1 MGIVKAISGHTGARG
16 VMRYLERDGRALAR
30 DFLNIGALIEGW
42 EGDLPRYGACDWAAE
57 MDAVR
62 EAAGNGRAWRGRAAR
77 TWKHYVLSPDPGSR
91 VDLAT
96 LRGLAVEWA
105 SEHFPD
111 YQVAIVYHDDNGGR
125 IPHAHVV
132 VNNTSLET
140 GRRLQVPD
148 PLELN
153 RSFQRLEAERGLP
166 HLSNEPLARPT
177 ARARRSRG
185 ERAAEA
191 RGERSW
197 VADIRAR
204 ADVARALAAS
214 PAEYRSLLA
223 AMGVELADAAR
234 RGPRR
239 DWVYSLADSPSR
251 RIRGERLGLDYGRAS
266 VCATVIGGAPPIDR
280 GAAIRA
286 AREAV
291 AVDGRAELDRLAD
304 AASTIW
310 RRRARSL
317 ASLDGMAAAAER
329 AGRRGEAEA
338 LRRAREFASEKG
350 LLPQRSERP
359 RRSPARGGGEAGAPR
374 RKTTRDRSP
383 ERTRDERRRQR

>member
-16 VMRYLERDGRALAR
+16 VMRYLERDGRALAH
-30 DFLNIGALIEGW
+30 DFLNIGAPIEGW
-42 EGDLPRYGACDWAAE
+42 EGDLPRYGACNWAAE
-57 MDAVR
+57 MDSVR

-111 YQVAIVYHDDNGGR
+111 HQVAIVYHDDNEGR

-132 VNNTSLET
+132 INNTSLET

-197 VADIRAR
+197 VADIRTR

-223 AMGVELADAAR
+223 AMGVELADAA
-234 RGPRR
+234 
-239 DWVYSLADSPSR
+239 
-251 RIRGERLGLDYGRAS
+251 
-266 VCATVIGGAPPIDR
+266 
-280 GAAIRA
+280 
-286 AREAV
+286 
-291 AVDGRAELDRLAD
+291 
-304 AASTIW
+304 STIW

-317 ASLDGMAAAAER
+317 AALDGMAAAAER

-338 LRRAREFASEKG
+338 LRRAREFASEKD

>member
-1 MGIVKAISGHTGARG
+1 MGIVRAISGHTGARG

-30 DFLNIGALIEGW
+30 DFLNIGAPIEGW
-42 EGDLPRYGACDWAAE
+42 EGDLPRYGTCDWAAE
-57 MDAVR
+57 MDSVR
-62 EAAGNGRAWRGRAAR
+62 EAAGNGRASRGRSAR
-77 TWKHYVLSPDPGSR
+77 TWKHNVLSPDPGSR

-111 YQVAIVYHDDNGGR
+111 HQVAIVYHDDNEGR

-153 RSFQRLEAERGLP
+153 RSFQRLEAERGLS

-197 VADIRAR
+197 VADIRTR
-204 ADVARALAAS
+204 ADAARALAAS

-223 AMGVELADAAR
+223 AMGVELTNAAR

-239 DWVYSLADSPSR
+239 DWVYALADQPSR

-266 VCATVIGGAPPIDR
+266 VCAAVIGGAPPIDR

-286 AREAV
+286 ARGAV

-310 RRRARSL
+310 RRRARC
-317 ASLDGMAAAAER
+317 
-329 AGRRGEAEA
+329 
-338 LRRAREFASEKG
+338 
-350 LLPQRSERP
+350 
-359 RRSPARGGGEAGAPR
+359 
-374 RKTTRDRSP
+374 
-383 ERTRDERRRQR
+383 

>member
-30 DFLNIGALIEGW
+30 DFLNIGAPIEGW

-57 MDAVR
+57 MDSVR

-91 VDLAT
+91 VDLST
-96 LRGLAVEWA
+96 LRELAVEWA

-111 YQVAIVYHDDNGGR
+111 HQVAIVYHDDNEGR

-132 VNNTSLET
+132 INNTSLET

-197 VADIRAR
+197 VADIRTR

-223 AMGVELADAAR
+223 AMGGRAR
-234 RGPRR
+234 RRRQEGAQEGLGVLPRR
-239 DWVYSLADSPSR
+239 QPLAAHPRGAPRPRLRKGVRLRRRHRRSPSHRPR
-251 RIRGERLGLDYGRAS
+251 RGDPRGE
-266 VCATVIGGAPPIDR
+266 GG
-280 GAAIRA
+280 
-286 AREAV
+286 
-291 AVDGRAELDRLAD
+291 
-304 AASTIW
+304 
-310 RRRARSL
+310 
-317 ASLDGMAAAAER
+317 
-329 AGRRGEAEA
+329 GRRG
-338 LRRAREFASEKG
+338 
-350 LLPQRSERP
+350 RP
-359 RRSPARGGGEAGAPR
+359 RGARPARRRRLHHMEAQGAQPGGARRHGRGGGEGGAPR
-374 RKTTRDRSP
+374 GGGGAQARPRVRLREGPPPP
-383 ERTRDERRRQR
+383 EVRAAAEEPRPRRGRGGRPAPEDDTGQEPRTD

>member
-30 DFLNIGALIEGW
+30 DFLNIGAPIEGW

-57 MDAVR
+57 MDSVR

-77 TWKHYVLSPDPGSR
+77 TWKHYVLSSDPGSR
-91 VDLAT
+91 VDLST
-96 LRGLAVEWA
+96 LRELAVEWA

-111 YQVAIVYHDDNGGR
+111 HQVAIVYHDDNEGR

-197 VADIRAR
+197 ALLRGGGDPRREGGMVEAR
-204 ADVARALAAS
+204 RRLRRRQAPRGGGAQVARARGWERHRQGS
-214 PAEYRSLLA
+214 Q
-223 AMGVELADAAR
+223 GR
-234 RGPRR
+234 RAPR
-239 DWVYSLADSPSR
+239 A
-251 RIRGERLGLDYGRAS
+251 GEPVRAP
-266 VCATVIGGAPPIDR
+266 GGAVRRHGDD
-280 GAAIRA
+280 
-286 AREAV
+286 ARDE
-291 AVDGRAELDRLAD
+291 
-304 AASTIW
+304 
-310 RRRARSL
+310 
-317 ASLDGMAAAAER
+317 
-329 AGRRGEAEA
+329 GRRGA
-338 LRRAREFASEKG
+338 RRRG
-350 LLPQRSERP
+350 
-359 RRSPARGGGEAGAPR
+359 ARGGGL
-374 RKTTRDRSP
+374 
-383 ERTRDERRRQR
+383 

>member
-30 DFLNIGALIEGW
+30 DFLNIGAPIEGW

-57 MDAVR
+57 MDSVR
-62 EAAGNGRAWRGRAAR
+62 EAAGNGREWRGRAAR
-77 TWKHYVLSPDPGSR
+77 TWKHYVLSSDPGSR
-91 VDLAT
+91 VDLST
-96 LRGLAVEWA
+96 LRELAVEWA

-111 YQVAIVYHDDNGGR
+111 HQVAIVYHDDNEGR

-197 VADIRAR
+197 VADIRTR

-251 RIRGERLGLDYGRAS
+251 RTRGERLGLDYGRAS
-266 VCATVIGGAPPIDR
+266 VCAAVIGGAPPIDR

-291 AVDGRAELDRLAD
+291 AVDGRAELDRLAN

-317 ASLDGMAAAAER
+317 AALDGMAAAAER
-329 AGRRGEAEA
+329 AWRRGKAEA
-338 LRRAREFASEKG
+338 LRRAREFAAEKG

-359 RRSPARGGGEAGAPR
+359 RRSPARGGSEAGAPR
-374 RKTTRDRSP
+374 RQTTRSRDP
-383 ERTRDERRRQR
+383 ERNRDEGRRQR

>member
-57 MDAVR
+57 MDSVR

-91 VDLAT
+91 VDLST

-111 YQVAIVYHDDNGGR
+111 HQVAIVYHDDNEGR

-197 VADIRAR
+197 VADIRTR

-266 VCATVIGGAPPIDR
+266 VCAAVIGGAPPIDR

-317 ASLDGMAAAAER
+317 AALDGMAAAAER

-350 LLPQRSERP
+350 LLPQRPERP
-359 RRSPARGGGEAGAPR
+359 RRSPARGEGEAGAPR
-374 RKTTRDRSP
+374 RQTTRGRDP
-383 ERTRDERRRQR
+383 ERTRDEGRGQR

>member
-30 DFLNIGALIEGW
+30 DFLNIGAPIEGW

-57 MDAVR
+57 MDSVR

-91 VDLAT
+91 VDLST
-96 LRGLAVEWA
+96 LRELAVEWA

-111 YQVAIVYHDDNGGR
+111 HQVAIVYHDDNEGR

-197 VADIRAR
+197 VADIRTR

-234 RGPRR
+234 RGPGGTGCTPSPTAPRGASAGSASASTTEGRPSAPPSSAGPLPSTAARR
-239 DWVYSLADSPSR
+239 SARRGRRSPWTAARSSTGSLTPPPPYGGA
-251 RIRGERLGLDYGRAS
+251 GRAAWRRS
-266 VCATVIGGAPPIDR
+266 TAWPRRQRGR
-280 GAAIRA
+280 GAA
-286 AREAV
+286 
-291 AVDGRAELDRLAD
+291 GR
-304 AASTIW
+304 
-310 RRRARSL
+310 RRRAGRVRARL
-317 ASLDGMAAAAER
+317 QEEPPPPEVRAAAE
-329 AGRRGEAEA
+329 E
-338 LRRAREFASEKG
+338 
-350 LLPQRSERP
+350 PRP
-359 RRSPARGGGEAGAPR
+359 RRGRGGRPAPEDD
-374 RKTTRDRSP
+374 TGQGP
-383 ERTRDERRRQR
+383 RTDP

>member
-30 DFLNIGALIEGW
+30 GFLNIGAPIEGW

-57 MDAVR
+57 MDSVR

-91 VDLAT
+91 VDLST

-111 YQVAIVYHDDNGGR
+111 HQVAIVYHDDNEGR

-153 RSFQRLEAERGLP
+153 RSFQRLEAERSLP

-197 VADIRAR
+197 LSSAEAVIRDGR
-204 ADVARALAAS
+204 AAWWRLGDGFVDDRLLEAAGRKWLEHGGGSAIGRVLKVDALLERANPSASLEERCAAMGMTPEMRDAAALAA
-214 PAEYRSLLA
+214 
-223 AMGVELADAAR
+223 
-234 RGPRR
+234 
-239 DWVYSLADSPSR
+239 
-251 RIRGERLGLDYGRAS
+251 
-266 VCATVIGGAPPIDR
+266 
-280 GAAIRA
+280 
-286 AREAV
+286 
-291 AVDGRAELDRLAD
+291 
-304 AASTIW
+304 
-310 RRRARSL
+310 
-317 ASLDGMAAAAER
+317 
-329 AGRRGEAEA
+329 EA
-338 LRRAREFASEKG
+338 L
-350 LLPQRSERP
+350 
-359 RRSPARGGGEAGAPR
+359 GEEDYKNLA
-374 RKTTRDRSP
+374 
-383 ERTRDERRRQR
+383 

>member
-30 DFLNIGALIEGW
+30 DFLNIGAPIEGW

-57 MDAVR
+57 MDSVR

-91 VDLAT
+91 VDLST

-111 YQVAIVYHDDNGGR
+111 HQVAIVYHDDNEGR

-191 RGERSW
+191 RGERSL
-197 VADIRAR
+197 VPGHRLRREGPRRVPRGVPLAPRGHGGRAR
-204 ADVARALAAS
+204 RRRKEGAQEGLGVLPRRQPPRGASAGSASASTTEGRPSAPPSSAGPLPSTAARRSARRGRRSPWTAARSSTGSLTQPPPYGGAGRAAWRRSTAWPRRQRGRGAAGRRRRSGAPASSPPRRASSPRGPSGRGGAS
-214 PAEYRSLLA
+214 PAA
-223 AMGVELADAAR
+223 GAR
-234 RGPRR
+234 R
-239 DWVYSLADSPSR
+239 
-251 RIRGERLGLDYGRAS
+251 
-266 VCATVIGGAPPIDR
+266 AP
-280 GAAIRA
+280 
-286 AREAV
+286 
-291 AVDGRAELDRLAD
+291 
-304 AASTIW
+304 
-310 RRRARSL
+310 
-317 ASLDGMAAAAER
+317 R
-329 AGRRGEAEA
+329 AGRRHGT
-338 LRRAREFASEKG
+338 
-350 LLPQRSERP
+350 
-359 RRSPARGGGEAGAPR
+359 GAPNR
-374 RKTTRDRSP
+374 LAV
-383 ERTRDERRRQR
+383 